1 MKRDDIRNVAII
13 AHVDHGKTTM
23 VDEMLR
29 QSGLFRREELDRL
42 AGGQHGLILDSNDLE
57 RERGITILAKNIAFK
72 IGTTKVNLMDTPG
85 HADFG
90 GEVERV
96 LKMADG
102 AFLLVD
108 AAEGPLPQTRFVL
121 RKAFACGLKP
131 IVVINKIDRPDAR
144 AAEVLNHVFDLF
156 IELGADDETADFPV
170 IYASGRQGI
179 ASTDAAVPGTDLRPL
194 YNAILK
200 NVPSPE
206 AEPDRPL
213 QMLVLNID
221 HSEYVGR
228 IAIGR
233 VFSGKVKKGQKV
245 ALLKRDGK
253 RIDDTVVQ
261 VLEFDRL
268 GRSEVPEISAG
279 DICALVGLEDVD
291 IGDTVADFEN
301 AVALPPVTIDE
312 PTLDMVFRINDS
324 PFAGQDGSPLTGR
337 QLRERLYR
345 ELESNVALRVR
356 PSEARGDEFI
366 VSGRGLLHLSILLEN
381 IRREGSELAVG
392 MPKVITREIDGHT
405 IEPIE
410 YLVVDV
416 PSHLTGT
423 VMGLVLERQ
432 AQCIKMEGTPEA
444 THIEFT
450 IPARG
455 LIGLRT
461 RMMNATSGEAI
472 MHHNFY
478 EYQPIRSAIAGRAN
492 GVMVSTETAKATGH
506 AIENLQERGV
516 MFVAPM
522 EPVYEGQVVG
532 ENCRDN
538 DLPVN
543 VTREKKL
550 TNVRAAGAE
559 KTVPIKPPRQ
569 FSLETALE
577 YIEEDELVE
586 ITPKAI
592 RLRKIYLKENERKRV
607 ERQARG

>member
-1 MKRDDIRNVAII
+1 MKREDIRNVAII

-23 VDEMLR
+23 VDKMLY
-29 QSGLFRREELDRL
+29 QSGLFRSEELDKL

-72 IGTTKVNLMDTPG
+72 IGDTKVNLMDTPG

-102 AFLLVD
+102 VFLLVD

-121 RKAFACGLKP
+121 RKAFATGLKP

-144 AAEVLNHVFDLF
+144 APEVLNQVYDLF
-156 IELGADDETADFPV
+156 IELGADDATIDFPV
-170 IYASGRQGI
+170 IYASGRQGV
-179 ASTDAAVPGTDLRPL
+179 ASTDLAVPGKDLGPL
-194 YNAILK
+194 YKAILEH
-200 NVPSPE
+200 VPAPE
-206 AEPDRPL
+206 VQPDLPL

-221 HSEYVGR
+221 HSEFVGR

-233 VFSGKVKKGQKV
+233 IFSGKVKKGQRV
-245 ALLKRDGK
+245 AIMKRDGS
-253 RIDDTVVQ
+253 RVDDTVVQ

-268 GRSEVPEISAG
+268 GRNEVAELGAG
-279 DICALVGLEDVD
+279 DICALVGLEEVD
-291 IGDTVADFEN
+291 IGDTVADFEKP
-301 AVALPPVTIDE
+301 VALPPVAIDE

-324 PFAGQDGSPLTGR
+324 PFAGQDGAPLTGR
-337 QLRERLYR
+337 QLRDRLFK

-356 PSEARGDEFI
+356 PSADRNDEFI

-392 MPKVITREIDGHT
+392 KPRVINREIDGQMM
-405 IEPIE
+405 EPIE

-432 AQCIKMEGTPEA
+432 AQCVKMEGNEQS

-461 RMMNATSGEAI
+461 RMMTATSGLAI
-472 MHHNFY
+472 LHHNFY
-478 EYQPIRSAIAGRAN
+478 EYQPIRSAIASRPV

-506 AIENLQERGV
+506 AIENLQERGIL
-516 MFVAPM
+516 FVAPM

-532 ENCRDN
+532 EHCREN

-543 VTREKKL
+543 ITREKKL
-550 TNVRAAGAE
+550 TNMRASGSE

-577 YIEEDELVE
+577 YIEDDELAE

-592 RLRKIYLKENERKRV
+592 RLRKIYLKENDRKRF